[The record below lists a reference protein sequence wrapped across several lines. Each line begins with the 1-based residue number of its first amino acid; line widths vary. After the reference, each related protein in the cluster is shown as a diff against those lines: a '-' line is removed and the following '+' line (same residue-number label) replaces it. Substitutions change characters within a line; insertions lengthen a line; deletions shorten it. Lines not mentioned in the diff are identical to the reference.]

1 MNGKVTQ
8 VLGAVVDV
16 SFPAGALPPIGTAL
30 TTTNAV
36 LNARQDNLT
45 LEVAQHLGD
54 NIVRTIALDNTDGL
68 VRGQE
73 VINTRAGLSMP
84 VGEGTLG
91 RALTFWGDPMD
102 EAGPVHAAK
111 RMPIPR
117 RPPAIEERAAS
128 QRPFSDRHGK

>member
-1 MNGKVTQ
+1 MEKSNGQVTQ

-68 VRGQE
+68 VRG
-73 VINTRAGLSMP
+73 
-84 VGEGTLG
+84 
-91 RALTFWGDPMD
+91 
-102 EAGPVHAAK
+102 
-111 RMPIPR
+111 
-117 RPPAIEERAAS
+117 
-128 QRPFSDRHGK
+128 